1 MGKGEWGK
9 GNGVCGVRAPSFP
22 KESNEESN
30 DALGQRELGLAA
42 TVAQKIQVPGDFEL
56 AVKLRRGAK
65 GNAETTNE
73 LKRCAEGVSFNHI
86 GGYRYRC
93 STDLVGEAEVTT
105 EGLLEGEPV
114 GRTRHRIRAGRRQ
127 KAHLRDPF
135 PLSPFPFPRCL
146 NPRSSRGAVSG
157 GVASPSPPACARPAS
172 KTSSVR
178 STCSGPAK
186 PWGSGSSTKAAARF
200 SSATRF
206 TGSTGRSRM
215 RSCPGSRMGSSR

>member
-1 MGKGEWGK
+1 MGKEEWCVWGS
-9 GNGVCGVRAPSFP
+9 CAQLP

-73 LKRCAEGVSFNHI
+73 LKRRAEGVSFNHI

-114 GRTRHRIRAGRRQ
+114 GRTRQRIRALPGLKGRKLLHGANMVVRPHSHDIVFVQ
-127 KAHLRDPF
+127 AGAKKRI
-135 PLSPFPFPRCL
+135 SVIPFPFPHS
-146 NPRSSRGAVSG
+146 PFP
-157 GVASPSPPACARPAS
+157 GV
-172 KTSSVR
+172 
-178 STCSGPAK
+178 
-186 PWGSGSSTKAAARF
+186 
-200 SSATRF
+200 
-206 TGSTGRSRM
+206 
-215 RSCPGSRMGSSR
+215 